1 MQQTRPAQRVL
12 AVPRHPLPAGRRHR
26 HRDPVLLDDH
36 ARYALSVT
44 AHVRV
49 TGPIVATMFAETAAQ
64 HCYPASTLTHNGMV
78 YTTSYSG
85 GKGGRSA

>member
-1 MQQTRPAQRVL
+1 
-12 AVPRHPLPAGRRHR
+12 
-26 HRDPVLLDDH
+26 
-36 ARYALSVT
+36 VT

-64 HCYPASTLTHNGMV
+64 HCYPASTLTDNGMV
-78 YTTSYSG
+78 YTTRYSG